1 VTLDDDPWV
10 KALLARS
17 LAKSGKR
24 DEATKILGEL
34 ESEAARRYV
43 ASVSLAIVYG
53 ALGEKDKAFMWLE
66 KEIVARASRPPLFSV
81 NPVFD
86 DLRDD
91 LRFQE
96 LVRRVNAAKL
106 D

>member
-1 VTLDDDPWV
+1 MHVPEILP
-10 KALLARS
+10 S
-17 LAKSGKR
+17 LRVDVVIDNLR
-24 DEATKILGEL
+24 D
-34 ESEAARRYV
+34 V
-43 ASVSLAIVYG
+43 AIVYG

-91 LRFQE
+91 PRFQE